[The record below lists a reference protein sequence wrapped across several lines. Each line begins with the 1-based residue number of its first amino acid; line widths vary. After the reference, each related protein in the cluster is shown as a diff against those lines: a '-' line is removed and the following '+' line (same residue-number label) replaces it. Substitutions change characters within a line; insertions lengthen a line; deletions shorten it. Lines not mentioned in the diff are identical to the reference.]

1 MTRLN
6 RLSLLSIISTLLATL
21 AAAHSFAQS
30 SLPSSPRGVE
40 IGQASRFQ
48 VHIETT
54 MNNSARQALP
64 RQIRVWH
71 ALPVL
76 TPWSRTNRLPGATS
90 YNFEP
95 RNGKFEAE
103 ADQRSGHIYF
113 EENRPFQAGTVLNFK
128 TDFEVFSAPRRF
140 SPENL
145 RCSFHDYKKGD
156 FSKADKLQ
164 PVLPEL
170 QSLSQ
175 QLKSD
180 SPITYVRNISDWLKQ
195 NIEYDDSVSF
205 GATDTRAILR
215 AKKGHCGHSANL
227 FKQLCQAQGV
237 PYRSAWGL
245 FLADRTVLNSMGKS
259 PESYSYYHTWNEVC
273 FPNIGW
279 VEVDPSRPDCFDIPA
294 NYVINNSSFQNC
306 AVWITDASGFPHM
319 PKWSGSSYE
328 FDIKTKVSF
337 QEE

>member
-1 MTRLN
+1 MTRLT
-6 RLSLLSIISTLLATL
+6 RFSLLPLFLPLLAVL
-21 AAAHSFAQS
+21 SAADCGAQAT
-30 SLPSSPRGVE
+30 LPSLARGVE
-40 IGQASRFQ
+40 TGQASRFQ

-54 MNNSARQALP
+54 MNNNARQAIP

-95 RNGKFEAE
+95 KSGKFEAE

-113 EENRPFQAGTVLNFK
+113 EENRPFAVGSALTFR
-128 TDFEVFSAPRRF
+128 TDFDVYSAPRRF
-140 SPENL
+140 NPSNL
-145 RCSFHDYKKGD
+145 RCNFYEYKKSD

-170 QSLSQ
+170 QRLSQ

-180 SPITYVRNISDWLKQ
+180 SPINYVRNISDWLKQ

-205 GATDTRAILR
+205 GATDTRAILK
-215 AKKGHCGHSANL
+215 AKRGHCGHSANL

-237 PYRSAWGL
+237 PYRSAFGL
-245 FLADRTVLNSMGKS
+245 FLADRTVLNIMGKS
-259 PESYSYYHTWNEVC
+259 PESYSYYHTWNEVY

-294 NYVINNSSFQNC
+294 SYVINNSSFQNC
-306 AVWITDASGFPHM
+306 AIWLTDASGFPHM

-337 QEE
+337 QEK